1 DLVRRV
7 YALKEASQMIIACGG
22 ISSGDDAFEFIQE
35 GADLLQ
41 IYTSL
46 IYQGPFVA
54 SIVNR
59 RLNEILEQQGL
70 KLNEVRGVKI
80 KVAD

>member
-1 DLVRRV
+1 MMRPYGVSYGGAGDRPDLAPDGQTV
-7 YALKEASQMIIACGG
+7 ALNVFP
-22 ISSGDDAFEFIQE
+22 SGP
-35 GADLLQ
+35 ADT
-41 IYTSL
+41 YTSL